1 MTSKEQ
7 LAYYKQQCEE
17 QANYIIELQLQ
28 IEQLEDSAK
37 IKAKQVDEYATTLKE
52 KYLDLKQ
59 ENEKLKNENKENA
72 EFYVKSRDAL
82 WDLKQQN
89 EKLKKAIEIM
99 IREKIKPSAFL
110 GILKD
115 YQYHNKVDIP
125 YEKVSIYLDCDLT
138 QQEYELIKE
147 VLGNGES

>member
-28 IEQLEDSAK
+28 LEQLEDSSK
-37 IKAKQVDEYATTLKE
+37 IRMQQIDKYATTLTE

-89 EKLKKAIEIM
+89 EKLKKEKEQIKEWVVNKIKFLDKGVFLMSGERVNGAIEI
-99 IREKIKPSAFL
+99 L
-110 GILKD
+110 
-115 YQYHNKVDIP
+115 N
-125 YEKVSIYLDCDLT
+125 
-138 QQEYELIKE
+138 ELLKE
-147 VLGNGES
+147 VLDNEVYNIKRIL